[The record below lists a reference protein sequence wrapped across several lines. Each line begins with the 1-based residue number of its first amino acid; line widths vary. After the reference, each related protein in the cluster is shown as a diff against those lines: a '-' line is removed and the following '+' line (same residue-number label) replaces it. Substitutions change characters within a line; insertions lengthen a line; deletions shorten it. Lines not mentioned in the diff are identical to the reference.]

1 MKKRTKILSVFLTVA
16 ILITSMAFVLPM
28 TAQEGAEVSEAS
40 VAPTPV
46 SGKWTE
52 HAARS
57 FANGVR
63 LGAKDYGTE
72 TKPYEISTAEEFAYL
87 AWLVNRGSGA
97 NLAGMHFVLTADID
111 LSKYNW
117 EPIAKT
123 YTSSSG
129 YDYDGNGVKETVQMS
144 FAGVFDG
151 GGHTISGLNY
161 VINDDMFV
169 NGSGQL
175 GPEYG
180 GLGLFGVLRG
190 ATVNNTKCIAK
201 VRNFT
206 LEGSIYIENF
216 TSAATNFGLAA
227 GMVAA
232 AYADSEIENVH
243 VKTTMQISSGT
254 SAPCIGGILGYATAG
269 TKILGSTVS
278 GSITVD
284 NTVVGNTGT
293 KKAYI
298 PSAGGFVGRVGDGAH
313 FENCVNYADITVKT
327 KNSYAQAGGIIA
339 RSQGNYSTDA
349 NKALEVG
356 LSYLTSL
363 VNVANYG
370 DITILY
376 NSANPQSGSDY
387 ACRAGGM
394 IGQTGYS
401 GKGDA
406 LLIACVNHGEIRVSH
421 MGVASGV
428 STMIGLQDGIR
439 AQLTNCYSTTVPT
452 CDDAASAAKYN
463 FTEAFIVTPGG
474 GRLTNGQ
481 KFYGR
486 TSLVPEGC
494 VFIDETVVENLNG
507 ASLRLNP
514 TKANVASVRFDF
526 VIGEK
531 FLEIIEGY
539 KYTCGT
545 IITTAEIA
553 DAAAAASNNMSELVQ
568 NIPAKEYRNSTTFD
582 VTATE
587 KYSVVTN
594 LKEDSYNVDLVAISY
609 VTLII
614 DEENGYSI
622 TFYADYTAG
631 SDERSASVASLA
643 TAYYNMRSDEE
654 SEETPYAVG
663 EGYNPELGAYSMFTE
678 EQLACFVLYMTTGD
692 VGEVQ

>member
-16 ILITSMAFVLPM
+16 ILITSMVFVLPM
-28 TAQEGAEVSEAS
+28 TAQEGAEVSEAA
-40 VAPTPV
+40 VTPV
-46 SGKWTE
+46 SGVWTD
-52 HAARS
+52 HASSS

-97 NLAGMHFVLTADID
+97 NLAGMHFVLTSDID
-111 LSKYNW
+111 LSRYNW

-123 YTSSSG
+123 YTNSSG
-129 YDYDGNGVKETVQMS
+129 FDYDGNGVKEVVQMS

-169 NGSGQL
+169 NGTGQL
-175 GPEYG
+175 SAQYG

-190 ATVNNTKCIAK
+190 ATVSNKLYTAK

-206 LEGSIYIENF
+206 LEGSVTVENM
-216 TSAATNFGLAA
+216 TSQCTNFGLAV
-227 GMVAA
+227 GMVAVA
-232 AYADSEIENVH
+232 AYANAEIENVN
-243 VKTTMQISSGT
+243 VNTTINISTGVG
-254 SAPCIGGILGYATAG
+254 APCIGGIIGYATAG
-269 TKILGSTVS
+269 AQIEGCTVS
-278 GSITVD
+278 GEITVD

-293 KKAYI
+293 VKAYV
-298 PSAGGFVGRVGDGAH
+298 PSAGGLVGRVGDGAH
-313 FENCVNYADITVKT
+313 IEDCVNHADITVKT
-327 KNSYAQAGGIIA
+327 KNSFAMAGGIIA
-339 RSQGNYSTDA
+339 RTQGNYSTAAD
-349 NKALEVG
+349 KELEVG
-356 LSYLTSL
+356 LQYITSL

-370 DITILY
+370 DVTIEY
-376 NSANPQSGSDY
+376 KTNNPQSGSEY

-428 STMIGLQDGIR
+428 SAMIGLQEGIR
-439 AQLTNCYSTTVPT
+439 AKLDNCYSTTLPV
-452 CDDAASAAKYN
+452 CDDAASAATYG
-463 FTEAFIVTPGG
+463 FAEAFVVNPGG
-474 GRLTNGQ
+474 GRETNAQ
-481 KFYGR
+481 KYYR
-486 TSLVPEGC
+486 RASLVPAGC
-494 VFIDETVVENLNG
+494 IFMEDMVVETLDG
-507 ASLRLNP
+507 AALRINP
-514 TKANVASVRFDF
+514 TRAHVASVRFDF

-531 FLEIIEGY
+531 FLEKIAGLD
-539 KYTCGT
+539 YTYGT

-553 DAAAAASNNMSELVQ
+553 DAAAANADNMSQLVQ
-568 NIPAKEYRNSTTFD
+568 NIPTKEYRNSKTFD
-582 VTATE
+582 VSETE

-594 LKEDSYNVDLVAISY
+594 LKEDSYNTELVAISY

-622 TFYADYTAG
+622 TFYTDYTAG
-631 SDERSASVASLA
+631 VDERSASVKSLA
-643 TAYYNMRSDEE
+643 TAYYNMRSDEL
-654 SEETPYAVG
+654 SNDTPNEVDAAY
-663 EGYNPELGAYSMFTE
+663 EPELGAYSRFTN
-678 EQLACFVLYMTTGD
+678 EQLAIFKLYMTGGEP
-692 VGEVQ
+692 VEVQ